1 MALLLVETTYR
12 RLPDDAIGK
21 NLEYDPSFCDGW
33 AESAPDSLGRTISW
47 DRPYTIVD
55 GEKVLLTCHFKEYWE
70 NGNVAQQGTY
80 IDGQR
85 EGFWQTYNENGT
97 IACRGFKV
105 DGLWIGKRETY
116 DENGRNV
123 EFLTMDEYCER
134 YPPHPPGRG
143 PFGGTTVLI

>member
-1 MALLLVETTYR
+1 MKLVETTLR
-12 RLPDDAIGK
+12 RLPDSDNGNRLKI
-21 NLEYDPSFCDGW
+21 DPPFYDGW
-33 AESAPDSLGRTISW
+33 AESTQDSLGRTISW
-47 DRPYTIVD
+47 GGPYTIVD

-116 DENGRNV
+116 DENGRNG
-123 EFLTMDEYCER
+123 ESLTISEWRAR
-134 YPPHPPGRG
+134 YSEGPARG
-143 PFGGTTVLI
+143 PFAGTEILI